1 MATMSNENDPPALV
15 AEQPQ
20 KADADLTSTEV
31 VVYEQP
37 SIELTESDTTLDVA
51 KAYTDID
58 GNLATVT
65 DLLKEAI
72 LGDKPFTSDEIKEML
87 DLVRSQSAEF
97 FELAMDAKEH
107 TDSVIHDIQQRTS
120 QYMQQQAMY
129 IAGREQ
135 QLGQTITIQQSTIQS
150 LNQHFS
156 QVTLQNGLLRGEN
169 YGLNNHNYV
178 LREKLTDAESFVTN
192 VQNQMQ
198 SMQMKHREEHEQI
211 KSSDAALKNEIKV
224 LHDQLRLQDQLRTA
238 SSTDSSAKLQDQ
250 KRLLQEQHKRELGDL
265 HEKLN
270 KEKKAFEHAKKDFM
284 GQRKNFEAAR
294 KEYRQRLDTAAQT
307 ISIIR
312 ERNENLKNGAEQ
324 AVEAATKNSE
334 KTCLV
339 SKGI

>member
-1 MATMSNENDPPALV
+1 MATMSNENDLPALV

-37 SIELTESDTTLDVA
+37 SIELTDPDTTPDVA

-65 DLLKEAI
+65 DLLKEAV
-72 LGDKPFTSDEIKEML
+72 LGDGSFTGDEIEEML
-87 DLVRSQSAEF
+87 DLIRSQSAEF

-135 QLGQTITIQQSTIQS
+135 QLGQTITIQHSTIQN

-169 YGLNNHNYV
+169 YGLNNHNHV
-178 LREKLTDAESFVTN
+178 LREKLTDAESLVTN
-192 VQNQMQ
+192 VQNQME
-198 SMQMKHREEHEQI
+198 SMQKKHSEEHAQI
-211 KSSDAALKNEIKV
+211 KSSNAALKNEMKV
-224 LHDQLRLQDQLRTA
+224 LQDQLRKA
-238 SSTDSSAKLQDQ
+238 SSADFSAKLQDQ
-250 KRLLQEQHKRELGDL
+250 KRLLQEQHKRELDDL
-265 HEKLN
+265 REKSN

-284 GQRKNFEAAR
+284 GQRKSFETAR
-294 KEYRQRLDTAAQT
+294 KEYRQRLGTAEKT
-307 ISIIR
+307 INIIR
-312 ERNENLKNGAEQ
+312 DRNENLRNGAEQ
-324 AVEAATKNSE
+324 AVEAATKNFE